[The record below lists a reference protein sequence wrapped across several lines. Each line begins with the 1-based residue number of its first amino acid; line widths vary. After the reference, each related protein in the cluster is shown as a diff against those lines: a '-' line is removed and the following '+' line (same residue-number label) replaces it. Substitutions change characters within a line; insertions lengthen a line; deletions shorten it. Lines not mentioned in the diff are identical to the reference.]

1 MEFYVIEAKVLKAKQ
16 YDYDLSFEDLYQDI
30 ITLDFRAFYIY
41 IDKGF
46 CLYKK
51 EVIYS
56 FEKDT
61 FECEDYVYSGSI
73 LHKKITYNYDD

>member
-1 MEFYVIEAKVLKAKQ
+1 MEFYVIEAKVLKANQ
-16 YDYDLSFEDLYQDI
+16 YNYDLSFEDLYQDI
-30 ITLDFRAFYIY
+30 ITLDFRTFYIY
-41 IDKGF
+41 INKDF

-73 LHKKITYNYDD
+73 FHKKIRYNYDD